1 MPPGG
6 RALGAA
12 RAERRAREAALRS
25 LENRVGYLRAEEARA
40 QAKIEDLRR
49 QTAEA
54 LERRARKER
63 AQRAYQAEVARVQ
76 AEREREARAAREH
89 VRGGAGAPRDRAP
102 GREEPP
108 AGGPAG
114 GDAKEAEAGE
124 GEGDEE
130 VFVIQEFGAGAWTR

>member
-1 MPPGG
+1 M
-6 RALGAA
+6 
-12 RAERRAREAALRS
+12 
-25 LENRVGYLRAEEARA
+25 GYLEAEEARA
-40 QAKIEDLRR
+40 QAKIAEIRR